1 MPPSTVAGSASL
13 ILFLAA
19 AFLSPLPSEPL
30 AALLMGLGALW
41 LERGGL
47 DLDDGRRHRFSPAAP
62 VYLAMGM
69 SNGVGAAIAGLFMLV
84 DAVSRLDRGF
94 MLNLAHRLPVAFSLL
109 ATSGGKALLPHSGP
123 ALYLTGPV
131 VFFLAESLLREKSST
146 KNESTANRQ
155 VRRQLQLRIRPLE
168 IGLALVSPLIA
179 FAADGSPALLLCILP
194 LLACTHL
201 AAENAMLTAHD
212 ETIAAV
218 LEKLRGAQAQTE
230 RLALQRDKALQEK
243 QILEGFSRQLAG
255 QPELAAVA
263 GNLVATVSQLMPVDS
278 VVVFLGTPP
287 EPFTYR
293 VGVARQAAM
302 QGAHLTG
309 LREPLVD
316 RAMEAQKPV
325 LQKKPPSVEERLL
338 DDTVGAALPLGKVG
352 VLYLGRRKDQGFAP
366 NELDRLKW
374 LAGKATIALEA
385 AFQVHE
391 QARQRRLRE
400 QTVNRLERQVA
411 WLSQLIGG
419 AEAMASSLD
428 RKVLMQRFTASL
440 GGVVPHQAGLLL
452 LEGLPPA
459 GWGQPLRPHPEL
471 LETARGMG
479 RPLVIEDTTQSRF
492 GSPSP
497 TTVSLVA
504 SPLLA
509 GQECLGL
516 VVLGAEARSSFSSEA
531 VDLLFLLC
539 SQAAMALSHAG
550 LYSEVVEARRQLEES
565 QASLVQSSKLT
576 AIGQMAAGVA
586 HELNSPLGAISLSVG
601 EALNSFDARPELSKK
616 LLGRAQA
623 AVHKAKEIVNRLMAY
638 SRKPDHRP
646 RTLSMEAVVR
656 DTVEFLA
663 FQLKSAA
670 VQTEIVVDGTSLV
683 SGEEQPLQQVVTNLV
698 LNAAQAMEDQ
708 PSDSRHLRISLTPRD
723 NYLQMA
729 VQDRGSGISAE
740 NLQRIF
746 DPFFTTKPVGR
757 GTGLGLWACQQIV
770 TQHEGT
776 MEVSSTPGQGSTFLV
791 RLPLTSDPLQ
801 L

>member
-1 MPPSTVAGSASL
+1 MSATSLGFAALIALVAAASL
-13 ILFLAA
+13 T
-19 AFLSPLPSEPL
+19 PLPSQPI
-30 AALLMGLGALW
+30 AALLLGLGALW

-47 DLDDGRRHRFSPAAP
+47 DLDDGRRHRFSPASP

-69 SNGVGAAIAGLFMLV
+69 SSGVGAALAGLFMLV

-94 MLNLAHRLPVAFSLL
+94 MLNLAHRLPVAL
-109 ATSGGKALLPHSGP
+109 ALMVGSGVRALAPDSTV
-123 ALYLTGPV
+123 ALYLSVPLA
-131 VFFLAESLLREKSST
+131 FFLAESALRQKT
-146 KNESTANRQ
+146 PPGQGVADRQ
-155 VRRQLQLRIRPLE
+155 VQRQLQLRIRPLE
-168 IGLALVSPLIA
+168 FALALVSPLLA
-179 FAADGSPALLLCILP
+179 FAADAHPALLLCVLP
-194 LLACTHL
+194 ILACSHL

-218 LEKLRGAQAQTE
+218 LEKLRGARAQTE
-230 RLALQRDKALQEK
+230 RVALQRDKALQEK
-243 QILEGFSRQLAG
+243 QILEGFSQQLAG
-255 QPELAAVA
+255 QPELSAVA
-263 GNLVATVSQLMPVDS
+263 SNLVATVHKLMPVDS

-293 VGVARQAAM
+293 VGPAQLAAL

-316 RAMEAQKPV
+316 RAVQQQKPV

-338 DDTVGAALPLGKVG
+338 TDDVIAGALPLGKVG
-352 VLYLGRRKDQGFAP
+352 VLYVGRSKEQGFAP
-366 NELDRLKW
+366 TELDRLKW
-374 LAGKATIALEA
+374 LAGKATLALES
-385 AFQVHE
+385 AFQTHE
-391 QARQRRLRE
+391 QARQRRQRE
-400 QTVNRLERQVA
+400 QTVHRLERQVA

-440 GGVVPHQAGLLL
+440 GQVVPHSGGLLL

-459 GWGQPLRPHPEL
+459 RWGQPLQPHPEML
-471 LETARGMG
+471 STARGIG
-479 RPLVIEDTTQSRF
+479 RPLVIEDAASSRF
-492 GSPSP
+492 GVPGQGIA
-497 TTVSLVA
+497 SLVA

-509 GQECLGL
+509 GQECVGL
-516 VVLGAEARSSFSSEA
+516 VLLGAEAKAGFAGEQ

-550 LYSEVVEARRQLEES
+550 LYTEVVEARRQLEES

-601 EALNSFDARPELSKK
+601 EALNSFEVRPELSKK

-623 AVHKAKEIVNRLMAY
+623 AVLKAKEIVNRLMAY

-646 RTLSMEAVVR
+646 RTLSMESVVR
-656 DTVEFLA
+656 ETVEFLA
-663 FQLKSAA
+663 FQLKSAT
-670 VQTEIVVDGTSLV
+670 VETEIVCDGPTLV
-683 SGEEQPLQQVVTNLV
+683 SGEEQPLQQVVTNLL
-698 LNAAQAMEDQ
+698 LNAAQAMEETPPQ
-708 PSDSRHLRISLTPRD
+708 ARRLRVELSTDAEQVVMR
-723 NYLQMA
+723 
-729 VQDRGSGISAE
+729 VQDAGSGISEE

-770 TQHEGT
+770 TQHDGT
-776 MEVSSTPGQGSTFLV
+776 MEVESTPGQGSLFIV
-791 RLPLTSDPLQ
+791 RLPQVSAPPDLP
-801 L
+801 